1 MRHIIPLI
9 FFLGF
14 NSLLIAQSNMELDCV
29 KTIRNNSK
37 DIQFPKFNGKITVQ
51 KDTIHF
57 DNSVIALNHSS
68 PDAIFIFKQGLL
80 FPALIVAASTGG
92 DGKFEMSTLPYI
104 GLLSISSFEELKLTD
119 TIPTI
124 KTYSFLLWRR
134 GFANPS
140 LYLFQLTNETSNSKT
155 NIDEFIKNARLSAF
169 GFCSI
174 LI

>member
-1 MRHIIPLI
+1 MRQIITLI
-9 FFLGF
+9 IFLGY
-14 NSLLIAQSNMELDCV
+14 NSLLLAQSDMERNCA

-37 DIQFPKFNGKITVQ
+37 DILFPKFNEKITVK

-57 DNSVIALNHSS
+57 DNSVIVLKHSS
-68 PDAIFIFKQGLL
+68 PAAITILKQGLL
-80 FPALIVAASTGG
+80 FPALIVAAGTGG

-119 TIPTI
+119 TIPTV
-124 KTYSFLLWRR
+124 KTFSFLLWRS
-134 GFANPS
+134 GIANPS
-140 LYLFQLTNETSNSKT
+140 LYIFQLTNESSNSKT
-155 NIDEFIKNARLSAF
+155 SIDEFIKNARLTAF